1 MGGWQVVSEMAT
13 AVGLVLFGACTVW
26 GAFTQNPGLNVV
38 LLVPGGVAAVAVV
51 GEWLWVEC
59 VCL

>member
-1 MGGWQVVSEMAT
+1 

-26 GAFTQNPGLNVV
+26 GAFTQNPGLNVA